1 MITINSIAKTIE
13 DGLNLSAKAYQF
25 KFKIFVDAGQFKKAL
40 KTRTEKT
47 LFINSLLRVGD
58 SSITPVQ
65 GITIANQSAVL
76 EVCVPIFKEEQIDE
90 VTTLFRNMLD
100 GYFATYK
107 VQSIDGYTV
116 SSTYSLASTGT
127 LEPRGVIGPSLT
139 FYVNMDFAYIEN
151 GLNSANCKFTLD
163 GFDLPYTAAKI
174 TKNPVAQSDALSN
187 LGGKGTTVN
196 TSFVRSFDFQI
207 PAQSGNGGIGAI
219 IMSEIKGGGLN
230 TPHTLVVDMSGTQDT
245 YNVVFGQ
252 TDISLE
258 GINNAGFSISL
269 VERAE

>member
-1 MITINSIAKTIE
+1 MITINSIATTIE
-13 DGLNLSAKAYQF
+13 QGLNSSASAYKF
-25 KFKIFVDAGQFKKAL
+25 KFKMFVDAGKFKKAL

-58 SSITPVQ
+58 SSIIPVQ
-65 GITIANQSAVL
+65 GIAIANQSAVL

-90 VTTLFRNMLD
+90 ATTLFRNILD

-127 LEPRGVIGPSLT
+127 LEARGNIGPSLT
-139 FYVNMDFAYIEN
+139 FYVNMEFAYIEN
-151 GLNSANCKFTLD
+151 GLNSAKCTFTLD
-163 GFDLPYTAAKI
+163 DLPIPYTAAKF

-187 LGGKGTTVN
+187 SAGKGTTVN
-196 TSFVRSFDFQI
+196 TSFVRSFDFQL
-207 PAQSGNGGIGAI
+207 PAQSGDDGVGAI
-219 IMSEIKGGGLN
+219 ILSEIMGGGLN
-230 TPHTLVVDMSGTQDT
+230 VPHILVANMGGKQET

-258 GINNAGFSISL
+258 GINNAGYSISL
-269 VERAE
+269 VERSE